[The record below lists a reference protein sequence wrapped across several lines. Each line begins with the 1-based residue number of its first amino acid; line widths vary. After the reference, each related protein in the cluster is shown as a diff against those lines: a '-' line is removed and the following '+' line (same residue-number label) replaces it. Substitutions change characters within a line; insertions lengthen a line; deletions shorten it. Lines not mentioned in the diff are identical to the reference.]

1 MSDTLPRDP
10 QDSAADSSSRWSQLH
25 KTVLTP
31 WSVQGG
37 APDPVMVA
45 GRGSYLIDSG
55 GKRYL
60 DLTSGYV
67 TVNLGHGHP
76 AVVAAIQQQA
86 EQLCWAPPMY
96 VNDVRAEYAS
106 ELAKVAPWAE
116 GARVHFTSGGA
127 EANDDA
133 VKIARLVTGRAK
145 VLSAYRSYHGGT
157 IGASGLTG
165 VDRHRD
171 PLPGLTGFL
180 HFFTPYLYR
189 SPFHATTEDE
199 EVERAL
205 DHLERVLLHEG
216 AGSVAAIL
224 LEPFVGSAAVNPL
237 PAAYLRGV
245 REIATR
251 HGILLVFDEVMS
263 GFGRVGDAFAAVR
276 MGVEPDLIVFAKG
289 ASSGYAP
296 LGGVLVREK
305 VASVFDHELFDVG
318 HTHAGH
324 VLAVATG
331 RAVLRAYLEEGLFE
345 RAYTIEQWLH
355 DRLDDLR
362 QRHEIIGDVRGMGAL
377 FGIELVRDRETREP
391 LIGWHAGF
399 GLTAMRRFYDALLAD
414 GVHAYGRYN
423 LVLVAPPLTVSE
435 EELDQG
441 FAALDRALG
450 ELG

>member
-1 MSDTLPRDP
+1 
-10 QDSAADSSSRWSQLH
+10 
-25 KTVLTP
+25 
-31 WSVQGG
+31 
-37 APDPVMVA
+37 MVA
-45 GRGSYLIDSG
+45 GRGSYLFDSDG
-55 GKRYL
+55 NRYL

-76 AVVAAIQQQA
+76 AVVAAIREQA
-86 EQLCWAPPMY
+86 ERLCWAPPMY
-96 VNDVRAEYAS
+96 VYDARAEYAS
-106 ELAKVAPWAE
+106 ELAAVAPWAE

-133 VKIARLVTGRAK
+133 VKIARLVTRRAK

-157 IGASGLTG
+157 IGASSLTG

-171 PLPGLTGFL
+171 PLPGLTGVV

-189 SPFHATTEDE
+189 SPFHTTDE
-199 EVERAL
+199 REEEERAL

-216 AGSVAAIL
+216 AETVAAIV
-224 LEPFVGSAAVNPL
+224 LEPFVGSSAVNPL

-245 REIATR
+245 RELATR

-276 MGVEPDLIVFAKG
+276 LGVEPDLIVFAKG

-296 LGGVLVREK
+296 LGGVLVRES
-305 VASVFDHELFDVG
+305 VASTFDRELFDVG

-331 RAVLRAYLEEGLFE
+331 RAALRAYHEEGLFA
-345 RAYTIEQWLH
+345 RAYEIETWLR
-355 DRLDDLR
+355 RLLGELQ
-362 QRHEIIGDVRGMGAL
+362 QRHEVVGDVRGLGAL
-377 FGIELVRDRETREP
+377 FGLELVGDRATREP
-391 LIGWHAGF
+391 LVGCHDGF
-399 GLTAMRRFYDALLAD
+399 GLTSMRRFYDTLLRS

-423 LVLVAPPLTVSE
+423 LVLVAPPLTATE
-435 EELDQG
+435 EELAEG
-441 FAALDRALG
+441 VAALDRALG